1 MTTTTITYRQAT
13 PADLEA
19 CADVLYIAD
28 DELTARRGLPVTPRN
43 PVPLV
48 RLYAHMQS
56 NFPDRFHVALDDKRI
71 VGFSASTEYQEM
83 VYLGFL
89 FVLPETQASG
99 LGRRLLELSMHD
111 SSYRA
116 VAIASY
122 QPVSAALYAWYG
134 MVPRIPIYM
143 LTGAPRA
150 GLPTLA
156 PNLAIRKIPIAA
168 ATPLDVEVCGI
179 RREIDHEWWESM
191 GRRRFALFDGTDLLG
206 YGYMQETGRLGPFV
220 VRSGEH
226 LLPFVGRLIAEAPEV
241 EAWMINVPGA
251 AAETFVGLLQAGFRL
266 EGPPAVFCATELR
279 VDHSRY
285 LPASY
290 ALP

>member
-1 MTTTTITYRQAT
+1 MTTPTITYRQAT
-13 PADLEA
+13 AADLDT
-19 CADVLYIAD
+19 CAEILYVAD
-28 DELTARRGLPVTPRN
+28 DELTVRRGLPASPHNREA
-43 PVPLV
+43 LI
-48 RLYAHMQS
+48 RLYAHMQRH
-56 NFPDRFHVALDDKRI
+56 FPDRFHVAHDGKRI
-71 VGFSASTEYQEM
+71 VGFGASTEYQEM

-99 LGRRLLELSMHD
+99 IGRRLLELSMHD

-122 QPVSAALYAWYG
+122 QPISAALYAWYG

-143 LTGAPRA
+143 MTGAPTVE
-150 GLPTLA
+150 LPAL
-156 PNLAIRKIPIAA
+156 PPQFAIRRIPVAV
-168 ATPLDVEVCGI
+168 ATALDMEICGLK
-179 RREIDHEWWESM
+179 REIDHEWWESM
-191 GRRRFALFDGTDLLG
+191 GRMRFGLYDGMQLLG

-220 VRSGEH
+220 VRISEH
-226 LLPFVGRLIAEAPEV
+226 LLPFVGRLIAEAPDV

-251 AAETFVGLLQAGFRL
+251 ASETFVGLLHAGFRL
-266 EGPPAVFCATELR
+266 EGPPAIFCATELR
-279 VDHSRY
+279 LDYSRY